1 MKMKRFL
8 SLALAAVLSLSTA
21 SVAFAEGDSK
31 IAEFGGKKYETLAEA
46 VEAVVQSENKTG
58 TVTLLNDSK
67 GPAIGLFNGKGA
79 KDVNLVID
87 FGGFTYECNDQ
98 LVGSVGTE
106 SQAFHLEKG
115 NTVTLRNGTIKAG
128 EKAAMLIQNYS
139 DLTLNDLTLDIRE
152 SDACQYAMSNN
163 CGKVELIGETN
174 IYTTGSQK
182 AFDVCWAP
190 NVGYPAGTQVTVNT
204 TGTINGVVEVGVW
217 GDMKDTTPLSTIT
230 VKNGTFTGALE
241 VDEKL
246 EESAKNNVS
255 IEGGLFTDESWNNDE
270 YTENAEVIAELKNGD
285 KTEAVHIGGTGAV
298 IDATNYDSVTLTKAP
313 EGSNIKVVGEDVTV
327 ENGTDKA
334 LTVNGAKVPVDGNVV
349 VNRAPR
355 EDNGGDYFGNEKW
368 GKVKR
373 EIAAAEEGDTIKVSA
388 TGLPWF
394 PSSVARALKGHDITL
409 EIRKNG
415 TTYSVNGE
423 KIGAI
428 EKIWYEFDQLEEKLL
443 TAEAK

>member
-1 MKMKRFL
+1 MKKL
-8 SLALAAVLSLSTA
+8 LAVVLAAAMAIGTA
-21 SVAFAEGDSK
+21 SVALADDTGLFKLNGTRYDTLQEAVDKAGEGDT
-31 IAEFGGKKYETLAEA
+31 I
-46 VEAVVQSENKTG
+46 
-58 TVTLLNDSK
+58 TLLESTVGSGVK
-67 GPAIGLFNGKGA
+67 VASGK
-79 KDVNLVID
+79 NFTID
-87 FGGFTYECNDQ
+87 FGGFTYTVNDET
-98 LVGSVGTE
+98 VGSTGTE
-106 SQAFHLEKG
+106 TNGFQILKG
-115 NTVTLRNGTIKAG
+115 SNITMQNGTISAG
-128 EKAAMLIQNYS
+128 KYAKILIQNYS
-139 DLTLNDLTLDIRE
+139 DLKLNNLTLDAKDSNSI
-152 SDACQYAMSNN
+152 DYVMSNN
-163 CGKVELIGETN
+163 CGNVQIIGN
-174 IYTTGSQK
+174 SSIYAPDGSV

-190 NVGYPAGTQVTVNT
+190 NKGYPEGAQVTVNT

-270 YTENAEVIAELKNGD
+270 YTENAAVIAELKNDGEI
-285 KTEAVHIGGTGAV
+285 EAFHIGGTGAV

-334 LTVNGAKVPVDGNVV
+334 LTVNGTNVPVDGEVV

-368 GKVKR
+368 AKVKR

-394 PSSVARALKGHDITL
+394 PSSAARALKGKDITL
-409 EIRKNG
+409 EVRKNG
-415 TTYSVNGE
+415 VTYSINGL
-423 KIGAI
+423 KIGSI
-428 EKIWYEFDQLEEKLL
+428 DKIWYEFDQIETELL
-443 TAEAK
+443 TAEAE

>member
-1 MKMKRFL
+1 MKKL
-8 SLALAAVLSLSTA
+8 LAVVLAAAMAIGTA
-21 SVAFAEGDSK
+21 SVALADDTGLFKLNGTRYDTLQEAVDKAGEGDT
-31 IAEFGGKKYETLAEA
+31 I
-46 VEAVVQSENKTG
+46 
-58 TVTLLNDSK
+58 TLLESTVGSGVK
-67 GPAIGLFNGKGA
+67 VASGK
-79 KDVNLVID
+79 NFTID
-87 FGGFTYECNDQ
+87 FGGFTYTVNDET
-98 LVGSVGTE
+98 VGSTGTE
-106 SQAFHLEKG
+106 TNGFQILKG
-115 NTVTLRNGTIKAG
+115 SNITMQNGTISAG
-128 EKAAMLIQNYS
+128 KYAKILIQNYS
-139 DLTLNDLTLDIRE
+139 DLKLNNLTLDAKDSNSI
-152 SDACQYAMSNN
+152 DYVMSNN
-163 CGKVELIGETN
+163 CGNVQIIGN
-174 IYTTGSQK
+174 SSIYAPDGSV

-190 NVGYPAGTQVTVNT
+190 NKGYPEGAQVTVNT

-270 YTENAEVIAELKNGD
+270 YTENAAVIAELKNDGEI
-285 KTEAVHIGGTGAV
+285 EAFHIGGTGAV

-334 LTVNGAKVPVDGNVV
+334 LTVNGTNVPVDGEVV

-368 GKVKR
+368 AKVKR
-373 EIAAAEEGDTIKVSA
+373 EIAAAEEGDTIEMSA

-394 PSSVARALKGHDITL
+394 PSSVARALKGKDVTL
-409 EIRKNG
+409 EVRKNG
-415 TTYSVNGE
+415 VTYSINGL
-423 KIGAI
+423 KIGSI
-428 EKIWYEFDQLEEKLL
+428 DKIWYEFDQIETELL
-443 TAEAK
+443 TAEAE

>member
-21 SVAFAEGDSK
+21 SVAFAEGDEK
-31 IAEFGGKKYETLAEA
+31 FAIGNTKYATLQEA
-46 VEAVVQSENKTG
+46 VDKVKEGETIKLLESTKGDGVVVKSG
-58 TVTLLNDSK
+58 SK
-67 GPAIGLFNGKGA
+67 FTIDFNGCTYT
-79 KDVNLVID
+79 VNEN
-87 FGGFTYECNDQ
+87 T
-98 LVGSVGTE
+98 VGSP
-106 SQAFHLEKG
+106 
-115 NTVTLRNGTIKAG
+115 NTKTNGFQLLKDSEITMQNGTIKSG
-128 EKAAMLIQNYS
+128 ESAKILIQNYS
-139 DLTLNDLTLDIRE
+139 NLTLRDLTLDARE
-152 SDACQYAMSNN
+152 GDACQYVLSNN
-163 CGKVELIGETN
+163 YGNTVIEGNTN
-174 IYTTGSQK
+174 IYASPKNSVGV
-182 AFDVCWAP
+182 AFDVYYFLSDAYKDG
-190 NVGYPAGTQVTVNT
+190 VSIKIDT
-204 TGTINGVVEVGVW
+204 TGEIVGTVEYGVSTQGKDAAAEKAKLNVVNGTIDGAI
-217 GDMKDTTPLSTIT
+217 TTPGLDDDN
-230 VKNGTFTGALE
+230 KTGI
-241 VDEKL
+241 
-246 EESAKNNVS
+246 NVT
-255 IEGGLFTDESWNNDE
+255 GGLFTDASWNNDE
-270 YTENAEVIAELKNGD
+270 YTENAEVAAVLMDGGE
-285 KTEAVHIGGTGAV
+285 EAAYHFGKASDE
-298 IDATNYDSVTLTKAP
+298 IDATNYDGVNLKKAP
-313 EGSNIKVVGEDVTV
+313 EGSNIKVVGEEV
-327 ENGTDKA
+327 EVKNETGKA

-368 GKVKR
+368 AKVKR